1 MKEIFFAIPGDINT
15 QSGGYSY
22 DRRLIL
28 ELGLQGRSITHLE
41 LGASYPNPTNAHA
54 SHAASAL
61 LALPEDSIVI
71 IDGLALGA
79 MEAEVVA
86 GLKAQLVALVHHPLA
101 LEGDLE
107 PMRRKLLFD
116 SERANLQH
124 AERVIVPSP
133 HTGQLLMTDYSVP
146 PDSIT
151 VARPGIDR
159 PDGTTSLID
168 PPLILSVGIQVPRK
182 GHDVLLRALSS
193 IKQLRWQAVIAGP
206 ALDADYASSLLEL
219 AKELDLLGRVRFAGQ
234 VGDDEL
240 SALYRSASLFAL
252 ATRFEGYGMVFGEAM
267 AHGLPIVSCDVG
279 AVSDTVP
286 LAAARLVE
294 PNDPRAFGAAL
305 AELLENH
312 VLRAELA
319 RAALEAGA
327 NLISWKDSA
336 ALVGEMLDSLP
347 AKNN

>member
-1 MKEIFFAIPGDINT
+1 MKEIFFAVPGDIKT

-22 DRRLIL
+22 DRRLAL
-28 ELGLQGRSITHLE
+28 ELGLQGRSLTHLE

-54 SHAASAL
+54 SHAALAL
-61 LALPEDSIVI
+61 LALPADSIVI

-79 MEAEVVA
+79 MDAEVVA

-107 PMRRKLLFD
+107 PMTRRESLFD
-116 SERANLQH
+116 SERTNLRH

-133 HTGQLLMTDYSVP
+133 HTAQLLMTDYSVP
-146 PDSIT
+146 PDRIT

-159 PDGTTSLID
+159 PDGTASLMEPALD
-168 PPLILSVGIQVPRK
+168 LVGWHPGATQRSR
-182 GHDVLLRALSS
+182 RAFESS
-193 IKQLRWQAVIAGP
+193 SEHQAIALARNAIAGP
-206 ALDADYASSLLEL
+206 ALDADYASSLAGSWPKSL
-219 AKELDLLGRVRFAGQ
+219 AWRAGSHSRVKSVMTR
-234 VGDDEL
+234 L

-267 AHGLPIVSCDVG
+267 AHGLPIVSCAAG
-279 AVSDTVP
+279 AVSETVP

-294 PNDPRAFGAAL
+294 PNDPSAFGAAL

-319 RAALEAGA
+319 
-327 NLISWKDSA
+327 SA
-336 ALVGEMLDSLP
+336 CLGGGSKSD
-347 AKNN
+347 